1 MGVDRSSLS
10 SPGVARSAARTTG
23 DGLAVVRQQ
32 PTSPGNHCDQ
42 IDDFGS
48 CNLDSIHQGGP
59 IFEGPTCSPSR
70 QERMILSRI
79 FSSGEPGPQLTWTA
93 MIVDL
98 FQPRAL
104 FWTKYAA
111 RVPGDTSFREMP
123 CFPSHSKK
131 RFRADSRV
139 ETVWSVY
146 PLSSRSSL
154 RKLSSSSLNWGL
166 RSGSRHLPRKRNQFL
181 ATKTN
186 LFVAVSRVSAVE
198 LGAHDFATQLL
209 AARTICA
216 SVISPA
222 CRTFTRSAIS
232 SKSLLTF
239 RSVRKLWP
247 FLFRS
252 QRKARRSSANR
263 PIL

>member
-93 MIVDL
+93 MIL
-98 FQPRAL
+98 TPI
-104 FWTKYAA
+104 K
-111 RVPGDTSFREMP
+111 G
-123 CFPSHSKK
+123 SHSH
-131 RFRADSRV
+131 
-139 ETVWSVY
+139 
-146 PLSSRSSL
+146 
-154 RKLSSSSLNWGL
+154 KL
-166 RSGSRHLPRKRNQFL
+166 
-181 ATKTN
+181 
-186 LFVAVSRVSAVE
+186 
-198 LGAHDFATQLL
+198 
-209 AARTICA
+209 
-216 SVISPA
+216 VIQNDI
-222 CRTFTRSAIS
+222 TRSAPAVLQPPLPV
-232 SKSLLTF
+232 K
-239 RSVRKLWP
+239 
-247 FLFRS
+247 RS
-252 QRKARRSSANR
+252 QCFLCV
-263 PIL
+263 P

>member
-93 MIVDL
+93 MMKPIPSRPPREYRHASPGFPASWLAPIDL
-98 FQPRAL
+98 LMDVLWRDLCQKVL
-104 FWTKYAA
+104 WS
-111 RVPGDTSFREMP
+111 GLLLDGFR
-123 CFPSHSKK
+123 
-131 RFRADSRV
+131 
-139 ETVWSVY
+139 
-146 PLSSRSSL
+146 
-154 RKLSSSSLNWGL
+154 
-166 RSGSRHLPRKRNQFL
+166 
-181 ATKTN
+181 
-186 LFVAVSRVSAVE
+186 
-198 LGAHDFATQLL
+198 HDG
-209 AARTICA
+209 
-216 SVISPA
+216 
-222 CRTFTRSAIS
+222 AIS
-232 SKSLLTF
+232 G
-239 RSVRKLWP
+239 
-247 FLFRS
+247 
-252 QRKARRSSANR
+252 AEY
-263 PIL
+263 